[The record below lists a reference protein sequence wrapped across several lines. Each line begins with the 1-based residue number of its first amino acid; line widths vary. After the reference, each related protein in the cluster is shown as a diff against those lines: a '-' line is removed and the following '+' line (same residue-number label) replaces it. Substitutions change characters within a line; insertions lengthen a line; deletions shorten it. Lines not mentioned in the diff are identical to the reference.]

1 MGKTTFLNIQTY
13 TYLKS
18 WSQILMQMN
27 LLVVRFVK
35 SLSEFILYTYTHK
48 FYYILFRMGQLLSN
62 NMMSHYTEQYT
73 GQ

>member
-1 MGKTTFLNIQTY
+1 
-13 TYLKS
+13 
-18 WSQILMQMN
+18 MQMN

-35 SLSEFILYTYTHK
+35 SLSEFILYTDTHK